1 MAYAIIAER
10 ETETVRMQRNSSLMA
25 LAKARVFADEGWTV
39 TVVVDDE
46 ESPSAGDDLA
56 PLMVSA
62 RALPAIS
69 FEP

>member
-39 TVVVDDE
+39 TVVVDDH
-46 ESPSAGDDLA
+46 ESSIASDDLA

-62 RALPAIS
+62 RALPAVT